1 MSVSLQEVLENAGFD
16 VENDYDDALWLLEQQ
31 SDFDELIESAKDLE
45 DDYADY
51 EYFVEQQEELG
62 ITEVP
67 TFKEWRE
74 EVKKNT
80 EEK

>member
-1 MSVSLQEVLENAGFD
+1 MSVSLREVLEEAGFD
-16 VENDYDDALWLLEQQ
+16 VENNYDDALWLLAQQ

-67 TFKEWRE
+67 TFDEWRE
-74 EVKKNT
+74 EEKKT
-80 EEK
+80 PEEV